1 MLQTCNK
8 SIAKYVAA
16 TFVILISLPSF
27 SGELY
32 KTVDSKGHT
41 VYSDHPVSGGSQ
53 KIAVQVKE
61 PDPEDAARLAKEQET
76 SATLAERQAKQRA
89 LDEKNKAAQAQS
101 QQQQNQR
108 CNAARNRQHLFADGG
123 LIYKRDEQGNRS
135 YYSNEEIE
143 ALRVET
149 QTTMEKY
156 CGG

>member
-8 SIAKYVAA
+8 SVARYLAA
-16 TFVILISLPSF
+16 TLAIFISSHSF

-61 PDPEDAARLAKEQET
+61 PDPEDAARLAKEQAM
-76 SATLAERQAKQRA
+76 SATLAERQAQQRA
-89 LDEKNKAAQAQS
+89 LAEKNRAAQAIS

-108 CNAARNRQHLFADGG
+108 CNAARSRRQLFADGG
-123 LIYKRDEQGNRS
+123 LIYKRDEQGNRT

-149 QTTMEKY
+149 QTTVEKY